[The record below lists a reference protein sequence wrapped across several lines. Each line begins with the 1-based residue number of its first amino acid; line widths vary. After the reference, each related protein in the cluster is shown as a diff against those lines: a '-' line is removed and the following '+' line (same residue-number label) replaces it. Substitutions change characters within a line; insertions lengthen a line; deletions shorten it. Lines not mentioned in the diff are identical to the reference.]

1 MHSMSIVPL
10 GQEKKTKIKKNQS
23 LILVEA
29 NFFVEKNGL
38 LMSLKVEYF
47 QCHTS
52 DLVLVII
59 LKKL

>member
-1 MHSMSIVPL
+1 MSIVPL

-23 LILVEA
+23 LIIVEA

>member
-1 MHSMSIVPL
+1 MSIVPL

-23 LILVEA
+23 LIIVEA

-47 QCHTS
+47 QCHTP
-52 DLVLVII
+52 DLVLVMV

>member
-1 MHSMSIVPL
+1 MSIVPL

-23 LILVEA
+23 LIIAEA

>member
-1 MHSMSIVPL
+1 MSIVPL
-10 GQEKKTKIKKNQS
+10 GQEKKKKIKKNQS
-23 LILVEA
+23 LIIVEA

>member
-23 LILVEA
+23 LIIVEA

>member
-1 MHSMSIVPL
+1 MSIVPL

-23 LILVEA
+23 LIIVEA

-47 QCHTS
+47 QCHKP
-52 DLVLVII
+52 DLVLVMI

>member
-1 MHSMSIVPL
+1 MSIVPL
-10 GQEKKTKIKKNQS
+10 GQEKKTKINKNQS
-23 LILVEA
+23 LIIVEA